1 MSNIE
6 FLSSALAE
14 QCHRVD
20 ALQDAVE
27 ECLPAYQLGEEVGD
41 EANHIERIE
50 YAGEE
55 IRDLQRDLATARDHL
70 RVSEEQV
77 EALGHMNE
85 TNVRLEKERNDA
97 NTRSYLEAAQAEHLR
112 KERDEAQ
119 ATAEDFNVQRVE
131 AIRAAERKSRIID
144 ETRRALD
151 AALVADIAPPANRV
165 DALAAERDAAI
176 KERDEALKRNDTYAA
191 ACSAITNAVHRAGI
205 YGEVALAEAVDQIAA
220 SRDELTETL
229 AGEYR
234 CNAVMEELL
243 TADLAHGAKVCAELV
258 KERDHA
264 LSLSLERYQEIE
276 EIRATMGE
284 ANQQMGRA
292 TAARDHYRS
301 IAEVGVYAAGS
312 ACPCKHTAPC
322 SDSCTCVDPLSSSGC
337 LRCCSYGSP
346 EQRKAQAERLAA
358 CEEARALT
366 GDLRG
371 YTMTADEIRALAEQ
385 CLLWEPK
392 DWTDPACLR
401 CAERAFV
408 LARALL
414 DRLPVVEA
422 AVEWADSDGCDD
434 LNDPAATA
442 LGAAVNALRAGSES

>member
-1 MSNIE
+1 VSNIE

-85 TNVRLEKERNDA
+85 TNVRLEKER
-97 NTRSYLEAAQAEHLR
+97 
-112 KERDEAQ
+112 
-119 ATAEDFNVQRVE
+119 
-131 AIRAAERKSRIID
+131 
-144 ETRRALD
+144 
-151 AALVADIAPPANRV
+151 
-165 DALAAERDAAI
+165 
-176 KERDEALKRNDTYAA
+176 
-191 ACSAITNAVHRAGI
+191 
-205 YGEVALAEAVDQIAA
+205 
-220 SRDELTETL
+220 
-229 AGEYR
+229 
-234 CNAVMEELL
+234 
-243 TADLAHGAKVCAELV
+243 
-258 KERDHA
+258 DHV

-322 SDSCTCVDPLSSSGC
+322 SDRCTCVDPLSSSGC

-401 CAERAFV
+401 CAERAIV

-442 LGAAVNALRAGSES
+442 LGAAVNALRAWGE